1 MNQWLTAA
9 LWMALA
15 LAASVV
21 SIRFAI
27 SVALTEIMFGVL
39 GGNLLHL
46 QVTEWVTFLAGLGS
60 VLLTFMAGAEIEME
74 TMRAHWK
81 PVLAIGVVSFLLP
94 FLGAWAY
101 ALYIAHWDPN
111 GAKICGIALST
122 TSVAVVYAVMI
133 ETGLNR
139 TEIGKLILAA
149 CFVTDLGTVLALG
162 VLFANVNIWLVL
174 FAIVTTGVL
183 IITPRFTRWFFGQFD
198 QQVSQPEMK
207 LILLLLFFLGGLAA
221 QANSEAV
228 LTAYLLGL
236 VVASVLVQHK
246 QIVRNMRA
254 MVFTLL
260 TPFYFLKAGSYVSI
274 PTLVTW
280 TGFSLTVVLLG
291 VKLLTKVIGAYPVC
305 RAFKMDHRVSSYTT
319 LLMSTG
325 LTFGTISALFG
336 LTHKYITQA
345 QYTVLV
351 AVVIGSAV
359 APTMIAQTFF
369 RPQVEIP
376 PEEEP
381 ETRGHGDAGRHGGRA
396 DTGLAPTHDS
406 RLTTHDS

>member
-1 MNQWLTAA
+1 
-9 LWMALA
+9 MALA

-21 SIRFAI
+21 SIRFAV
-27 SVALTEIMFGVL
+27 SVALTEILFGVL

-60 VLLTFMAGAEIEME
+60 VLLTFMAGAEIEVD
-74 TMRAHWK
+74 TMRQYWR
-81 PVLAIGVVSFLLP
+81 PVLTIGLVSFLAP
-94 FLGAWAY
+94 FLAAWAY
-101 ALYIAHWDPN
+101 ALFVAHWTPE
-111 GAKICGIALST
+111 GAKICGVALST

-139 TEIGKLILAA
+139 TQIGKLILAA
-149 CFVTDLGTVLALG
+149 CFVTDLGTVVALG
-162 VLFANVNIWLVL
+162 VLFANANIWLVL
-174 FAIVTTGVL
+174 FAIVTAGVL

-207 LILLLLFFLGGLAA
+207 LILLMLFFLGGLASK
-221 QANSEAV
+221 ANSEAV

-246 QIVRNMRA
+246 EIVRNMRA

-274 PTLVTW
+274 PTLLTW
-280 TGFSLTVVLLG
+280 AGFSLTAVLLG
-291 VKLLTKVIGAYPVC
+291 VKLLAKVIGTYPVC
-305 RAFKMDHRVSSYTT
+305 RAFGMERRVATYTT

-336 LTHKYITQA
+336 LSHRYITQA

-351 AVVIGSAV
+351 SVVIGSAV
-359 APTMIAQTFF
+359 VPTLIAQTWF

-376 PEEEP
+376 READDRSFATGEEVGESP
-381 ETRGHGDAGRHGGRA
+381 AAAA
-396 DTGLAPTHDS
+396 D
-406 RLTTHDS
+406 

>member
-15 LAASVV
+15 LGASVV
-21 SIRFAI
+21 SIRLAI

-46 QVTEWVTFLAGLGS
+46 QITEWVNFLAGFGS
-60 VLLTFMAGAEIEME
+60 VLLTFLAGAEIEVE
-74 TMRAHWK
+74 AMRRHWK
-81 PVLAIGVVSFLLP
+81 PVLAIGLISFLAP

-101 ALYIAHWDPN
+101 AYYVAGWPPN
-111 GAKICGIALST
+111 GARICGIALST

-139 TEIGKLILAA
+139 TSIGKLILAA

-162 VLFANVNIWLVL
+162 ILFANVNAWLAL
-174 FAIVTTGVL
+174 FAVVTAGVL
-183 IITPRFTRWFFGQFD
+183 IVTPRFTRWFFGQFGHH
-198 QQVSQPEMK
+198 VSQPEMK
-207 LILLLLFFLGGLAA
+207 LLFLLLFFLGGLAA

-246 QIVRNMRA
+246 DVVKSMRA
-254 MVFTLL
+254 TVFTLL

-280 TGFSLTVVLLG
+280 AGFSMTAVLLG
-291 VKLLTKVIGAYPVC
+291 VKLLTKVVGVFPVC
-305 RAFKMDHRVSSYTT
+305 RAFGMERRVSTYTT

-336 LTHKYITQA
+336 LTHHYITQA
-345 QYTVLV
+345 QYTILV

-359 APTMIAQTFF
+359 VPTMIAQTFF
-369 RPQVEIP
+369 RPLVEIP
-376 PEEEP
+376 PEAVEGVQPEAREP
-381 ETRGHGDAGRHGGRA
+381 QPSPRPSAGQEA
-396 DTGLAPTHDS
+396 
-406 RLTTHDS
+406 